1 MTTDRIITT
10 LITNLIYQAPD
21 YPWLDIFINSE
32 NLELNNTKAS
42 EQLSKFIQTQQKKIL
57 ILINTDDLFIDVTI
71 PSDHKVEIPEPD
83 VLFQIDK
90 ITFQVY
96 WD

>member
-1 MTTDRIITT
+1 MTEDRIITT
-10 LITNLIYQAPD
+10 LITNLIYQDPD
-21 YPWLDIFINSE
+21 YPWLEIFINSE

-71 PSDHKVEIPEPD
+71 PSDHKVKIPEPD
-83 VLFQIDK
+83 VFFQIDK